1 MRKYYVVTLMLFTAV
16 AFAGAVWAAHGGAHK
31 FEAKFKAVPGVTTK
45 AKGTTVFEVSKDGNV
60 LHYEIRVAD
69 LNDVSMIHIHKI
81 VDGKPGE
88 ILAWLYPAT
97 QPPVTWMGKYKGVLA
112 AGVITTD
119 QLEGSLKGKPVSDLV
134 SEIQKGEVEVAVH
147 TKQHP
152 DGELLGFI
160 KSM

>member
-1 MRKYYVVTLMLFTAV
+1 MRKYFVVPLMLFTAV
-16 AFAGAVWAAHGGAHK
+16 VFAGAVWAARGGTNR
-31 FEAKFKAVPGVTTK
+31 FEAKFKPVPGVTTK
-45 AKGTTVFEVSKDGNV
+45 AKGTTTFEVSKDGEV
-60 LHYEIRVAD
+60 VHYEIRVAD

-112 AGVITTD
+112 AGVITKD
-119 QLEGSLKGKPVSDLV
+119 QLEGSLKGKPVGDLV
-134 SEIQKGEVEVAVH
+134 NEIRKGEVEVAVH
-147 TKQHP
+147 TKEHP
-152 DGELLGFI
+152 DGELLGPI